1 MISQKEVQHIAKL
14 ARLAITKKEEE
25 KFGRELSSILDYFD
39 LLKKIDVKKIAPFSY
54 SFSIENVMREDLAER
69 QPKEKND
76 KLLKAMP
83 EKKERYLKVKSV
95 L

>member
-1 MISQKEVQHIAKL
+1 MIDVEHIAKL
-14 ARLAITKKEEE
+14 ARLEISQDEVE
-25 KFGRELSSILDYFD
+25 KMRNELSSILDYFD
-39 LLKKIDVKKIAPFSY
+39 SLKKVDVKKVKPSSH
-54 SFSIENVMREDLAER
+54 SFSVENVMREDLPKK

-83 EKKERYLKVKSV
+83 EKKGRYLKVKSV

>member
-1 MISQKEVQHIAKL
+1 MISEKEVKHIAKL
-14 ARLAITKKEEE
+14 ARLSLNTKEIKKME
-25 KFGRELSSILDYFD
+25 KELSSILDYFD
-39 LLKKIDVKKIAPFSY
+39 LLKKIDVEKVASFSY
-54 SFSIENVMREDLAER
+54 SFSIENVMREDLAEK

-83 EKKERYLKVKSV
+83 KKKERYLKVKSV

>member
-25 KFGRELSSILDYFD
+25 KFGKELSSILDYFD
-39 LLKKIDVKKIAPFSY
+39 LLKKIDVKKVKPTSH
-54 SFSIENVMREDLAER
+54 SFSIENVMREDLAKK

-76 KLLKAMP
+76 KLLNAMP

>member
-25 KFGRELSSILDYFD
+25 KFGREISSILDYFD
-39 LLKKIDVKKIAPFSY
+39 LLKKIDVKKVKPSSH
-54 SFSIENVMREDLAER
+54 SFSVENVMREDLAKK

-83 EKKERYLKVKSV
+83 EKKERYLRVKSV

>member
-1 MISQKEVQHIAKL
+1 MITKQEVQHIAKL
-14 ARLAITKKEEE
+14 ARIAITKKEEE
-25 KFGRELSSILDYFD
+25 KFGREISSILDYFD
-39 LLKKIDVKKIAPFSY
+39 SLKKVDVKKVKPSSY
-54 SFSIENVMREDLAER
+54 SFSVENVMREDLAKK
-69 QPKEKND
+69 QPEEKND